1 MECKMTN
8 NTTAFIGGNVF
19 IGDGRV
25 LENAS
30 VIIEDKLINKVA
42 KGSISIPKM
51 LTKSHLPV
59 AL

>member
-1 MECKMTN
+1 MTN